1 MTKFKY
7 HLLIIFSLETM
18 DYDRRSHDI
27 ETLLPGTSSWQI
39 KIKIQNDN
47 NVETTEYFFV
57 KFEVNSTS
65 VPVKLRNERV
75 QVNITDQDSQLYD

>member
-18 DYDRRSHDI
+18 DYDRRSDI
-27 ETLLPGTSSWQI
+27 ETLLPGASSWQI

-57 KFEVNSTS
+57 KFEVSSAT

>member
-7 HLLIIFSLETM
+7 HLLIFSLETM
-18 DYDRRSHDI
+18 DYDQRSDI
-27 ETLLPGTSSWQI
+27 ETLLPGTSSWPI
-39 KIKIQNDN
+39 IIKIQNDN

-57 KFEVNSTS
+57 KFNLNRVNI
-65 VPVKLRNERV
+65 PVTIRNDRV

>member
-18 DYDRRSHDI
+18 DYDRRSRDT

-57 KFEVNSTS
+57 KFEVSSAT
-65 VPVKLRNERV
+65 VPFKLRNERV
-75 QVNITDQDSQLYD
+75 RVNITDRDSQLYD

>member
-7 HLLIIFSLETM
+7 HLLIFSLETM
-18 DYDRRSHDI
+18 DYDRRSDI
-27 ETLLPGTSSWQI
+27 ETLLPGTSSWPI
-39 KIKIQNDN
+39 IIKIQNDN

-57 KFEVNSTS
+57 KFNLNRVNI
-65 VPVKLRNERV
+65 PVTIRNDRV

>member
-1 MTKFKY
+1 
-7 HLLIIFSLETM
+7 M
-18 DYDRRSHDI
+18 DYDRRSRDT

-57 KFEVNSTS
+57 KFEVSAT

>member
-7 HLLIIFSLETM
+7 HLLIFSLETM